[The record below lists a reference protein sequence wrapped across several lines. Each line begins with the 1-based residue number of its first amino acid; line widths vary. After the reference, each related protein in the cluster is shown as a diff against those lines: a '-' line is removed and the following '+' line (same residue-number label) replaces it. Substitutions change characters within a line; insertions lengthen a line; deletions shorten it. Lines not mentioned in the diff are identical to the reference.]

1 MMKYFLDH
9 ILIFRMLTKLQN
21 LAHKVFGLYI
31 IGGFTTLG
39 LVNNAFAQTAGGG
52 GTLPFADPE
61 KSAGIN
67 VGGAGTDQGDT
78 IIEIIKRFI
87 NYALGFLALIALVM
101 LLWGWYQMVAA
112 GGDEGAYKKGLG
124 ILKNA
129 AIGIAFIAVSWF
141 LVTFIFYVIGF
152 VVGG

>member
-1 MMKYFLDH
+1 
-9 ILIFRMLTKLQN
+9 MLTTLKNFGHKL
-21 LAHKVFGLYI
+21 LGLYLI
-31 IGGFTTLG
+31 AGSA
-39 LVNNAFAQTAGGG
+39 LVATANTAFAQTQGGT
-52 GTLPFADPE
+52 TLPFADPD

-67 VGGAGTDQGDT
+67 VGGAGSDQGDT
-78 IIEIIKRFI
+78 IIDIIKRFI

-101 LLWGWYQMVAA
+101 LLWGGYKMVAS
-112 GGDEGAYKKGLG
+112 GGDEGAYKEGLK

-152 VVGG
+152 VVGS

>member
-1 MMKYFLDH
+1 
-9 ILIFRMLTKLQN
+9 MLTTLKN
-21 LAHKVFGLYI
+21 FAHKLFGLYL
-31 IGGFTTLG
+31 IGGLTTVA
-39 LVNNAFAQTAGGG
+39 LVGDAFAQTAGGS
-52 GTLPFADPE
+52 TLPFQNPE
-61 KSAGIN
+61 STNGIN

-78 IIEIIKRFI
+78 IIDIIKRFI

-101 LLWGWYQMVAA
+101 LLWGGYKMVAS
-112 GGDEGAYKKGLG
+112 GGDEGAYKEGLK

-152 VVGG
+152 VVG